1 MLQGPSPG
9 RRTKRK
15 KPQNGRARAQTDG
28 VKPAAYYNTTDQKAQ
43 TQAQDDFLDFLGL
56 SKPQGSANKADDT
69 DNKDNGDNP
78 FGDVNDNPFED
89 DFASPS
95 PSGASTNS
103 QFASASPS
111 GGDDEKSE
119 NTLSKPKKRTP
130 KKKKKKGRARAQ
142 TAAAAG
148 TLSST
153 ALKKPEANGTTP
165 PAKSAVKMKKI
176 DVLPLLHQGI
186 RSNKFK
192 LNGSKSK
199 VRTFYLTENNFYF
212 CWEAVSNAQTTEKK
226 SGGGLFGKGKGGSRT
241 KIDKDRSIPIRS
253 IRNIQKNP
261 AYMMQSYAFIPPQSK
276 AFTLTINYTAS
287 GQDKKLNFMAYEHFH
302 HSLFYE
308 GLQQLIEAAHD
319 PKRNLSEVF
328 ELYVD
333 FPKEILPKHLRP
345 QRFKWEPLADG
356 DFAQQK
362 GQTEAESAEN
372 GSNMYFDTSPN
383 SLKNLEVFDP
393 TSNGG
398 VRGRVKSF

>member
-9 RRTKRK
+9 RRTKRR
-15 KPQNGRARAQTDG
+15 KPQNGRARAQTDS
-28 VKPAAYYNTTDQKAQ
+28 VKPATYYNTTDQKEQ
-43 TQAQDDFLDFLGL
+43 GQAQDDFLDFLGL
-56 SKPQGSANKADDT
+56 KPKAPASKTDDT
-69 DNKDNGDNP
+69 DKNDAAENPFGDTGDNP
-78 FGDVNDNPFED
+78 FGD
-89 DFASPS
+89 DF
-95 PSGASTNS
+95 
-103 QFASASPS
+103 
-111 GGDDEKSE
+111 GGDDEKE
-119 NTLSKPKKRTP
+119 EAKPK

-142 TAAAAG
+142 TASA
-148 TLSST
+148 
-153 ALKKPEANGTTP
+153 KPSASVEASATANGAGSATA
-165 PAKSAVKMKKI
+165 AKSAVKMKKI

-199 VRTFYLTENNFYF
+199 VRTFYLTDNNFYF
-212 CWEAVSNAQTTEKK
+212 CWEAVSGGQAADKK
-226 SGGGLFGKGKGGSRT
+226 GGGLFGKGKGGNSRS
-241 KIDKDRSIPIRS
+241 KIDKDRSIPIRA

-261 AYMMQSYAFIPPQSK
+261 AYMMQSYSFIPAQSK
-276 AFTLTINYTAS
+276 AFTLTINYSAS
-287 GQDKKLNFMAYEHFH
+287 GQDKKLNFMAYEPFH

-308 GLQQLIEAAHD
+308 GLQQLIAAAHD

-345 QRFKWEPLADG
+345 QRFKWEPLADN

-362 GQTEAESAEN
+362 GQAQDGQGDGAEN

-383 SLKNLEVFDP
+383 GLNNLEVFDP

>member
-15 KPQNGRARAQTDG
+15 KPQNGRARAQTDS
-28 VKPAAYYNTTDQKAQ
+28 VKPAVYYNTTDQKAQ
-43 TQAQDDFLDFLGL
+43 GQAQDDFLDFLGL
-56 SKPQGSANKADDT
+56 SKPQSANKTDDT
-69 DNKDNGDNP
+69 DTKDNDANP
-78 FGDVNDNPFED
+78 FGDVADDPFGDN
-89 DFASPS
+89 FASPS
-95 PSGASTNS
+95 PSTS

-111 GGDDEKSE
+111 VGDDEKSDGS
-119 NTLSKPKKRTP
+119 LSKPKKRSP
-130 KKKKKKGRARAQ
+130 KKKKKKGARARAQ
-142 TAAAAG
+142 TAAAAPS
-148 TLSST
+148 TT
-153 ALKKPEANGTTP
+153 ALKKPEANGTGA

-226 SGGGLFGKGKGGSRT
+226 SGGGLFGKGKGGART

-276 AFTLTINYTAS
+276 AYTLTINYAVG
-287 GQDKKLNFMAYEHFH
+287 GQDKKLNFMAYEPFH

-356 DFAQQK
+356 DFDAQK
-362 GQTEAESAEN
+362 GQETEAAAEN
-372 GSNMYFDTSPN
+372 GSNMYFDTSPTN
-383 SLKNLEVFDP
+383 LNNLEVFDP